1 MRIEIWSDV
10 VCPWCY
16 VGKRHLEQALD
27 RFAHRDSVE
36 IVWRAYEL
44 DPNAP
49 PERSGSYPE
58 RIARKYGISEAQ
70 ARSSIQR
77 IVDAGAEAGIDFRFD
92 DLRAG
97 NTLDAHRLLHFAAS
111 QGLQNELKERLLFA
125 TFTEGHPIG
134 DRETLVKLAA
144 DVGLAESD
152 TRRVLNSG
160 EFGREVREEEAEAME
175 MGATGVPYF
184 VFDRR
189 FAVPG
194 AQAPETLL
202 QVLERAW
209 SAANPI
215 EIIGDTDTDAA
226 CEGDACDL

>member
-27 RFAHRDSVE
+27 RFAHRDAVE

-44 DPNAP
+44 DPHAP

-58 RIARKYGISEAQ
+58 RIARKYGISEVQ
-70 ARSSIQR
+70 ARASMAR
-77 IVDAGAEAGIDFRFD
+77 IVNAGADAGIDFRFD

-97 NTLDAHRLLHFAAS
+97 NTFDAHRLLHLAAS
-111 QGLQNELKERLLFA
+111 RGVRNELKERLLFA

-134 DRETLVKLAA
+134 DRDTLVKLAG
-144 DVGLAESD
+144 DVGVGEAD
-152 TRRVLNSG
+152 ARRVLDSD

-175 MGATGVPYF
+175 MGATGVPF
-184 VFDRR
+184 FLFDRR
-189 FAVPG
+189 FGVSG
-194 AQAPETLL
+194 AQPPETLL
-202 QVLERAW
+202 HVLERAW
-209 SAANPI
+209 SEANPV
-215 EIIGDTDTDAA
+215 EIFGDSDAA
-226 CEGDACDL
+226 CEGDACEL